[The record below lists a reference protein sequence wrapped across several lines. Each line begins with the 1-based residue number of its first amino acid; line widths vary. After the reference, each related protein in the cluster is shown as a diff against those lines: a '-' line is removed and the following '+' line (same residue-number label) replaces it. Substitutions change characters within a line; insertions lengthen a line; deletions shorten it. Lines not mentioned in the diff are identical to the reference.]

1 MPEGGPAGGQAGHL
15 RALGTAAGAGGQL
28 AEAEGVRGAQ
38 GAGAGPHGGRV
49 EWPTGAFLTLRCF
62 AAHFR
67 VCDGRLSAVGHP

>member
-28 AEAEGVRGAQ
+28 AEAESVRGTQ

-49 EWPTGAFLTLRCF
+49 EWPTGAFLNLQCT
-62 AAHFR
+62 AACSR
-67 VCDGRLSAVGHP
+67 V